1 MRTFFTHKY
10 WVILLAVLAVVAL
23 TELAIGLK
31 SMSFEQAQEFGQA
44 EAQATGAASLQ
55 LVDSILMVPLETQ
68 LIAWTLFVLMF
79 VLIGLLLS
87 PEWRKRL
94 IRIAIRVAIT
104 YWALYLL
111 FTQYRDVLLQMGVNL
126 AALGG
131 TPAAT
136 GTGEPLPTF
145 TPPET
150 SSGLIYL
157 LSFAVAVVLI
167 VVAWKGYGLWKE
179 LQPHGSSESMQKLAQ
194 IARSSLSDLSA
205 GRDTSDVILNCY
217 QRMGEVVSQ
226 KKNLA
231 RKESMTPG
239 EFAARLEG
247 AGLPGDSVRTLT
259 RLFESVRYGARKP
272 DPKMEQEAV
281 VCLTAILHYCGE
293 TV

>member
-1 MRTFFTHKY
+1 MRTFFAHKY

-23 TELAIGLK
+23 TELAIGLR

-44 EAQATGAASLQ
+44 EARATGAASLQ
-55 LVDSILMVPLETQ
+55 LVGSILAVPLETQ

-104 YWALYLL
+104 YWALYIL

-126 AALGG
+126 AALGN
-131 TPAAT
+131 TTSAT
-136 GTGEPLPTF
+136 GTGEPLPAF
-145 TPPET
+145 TPPE
-150 SSGLIYL
+150 SPSWLVYL
-157 LSFAVAVVLI
+157 LSFVVAGVLI

-179 LQPHGSSESMQKLAQ
+179 LRPQGSSESMQKLAQ

-239 EFAARLEG
+239 EFAMRLEG